1 MVNAKVS
8 EKLRKLNGKGSWC
21 FTGLLAVA
29 ALAPLARGQYG
40 QEPQPDVPAFH
51 SDAEEV
57 NATTG
62 PALVDVK
69 KKPPKPEKQ
78 TIWHQSAVP
87 ILSPIV
93 VRERIAGNC
102 DRSDTA
108 SR

>member
-57 NATTG
+57 SLT
-62 PALVDVK
+62 LVVHDKSNRPV
-69 KKPPKPEKQ
+69 PLRHRRGFAYCTVRQFGRPKG
-78 TIWHQSAVP
+78 IR
-87 ILSPIV
+87 L
-93 VRERIAGNC
+93 G
-102 DRSDTA
+102 
-108 SR
+108 